1 MRLFAC
7 SFSPVGL
14 VVRRGRDRREG
25 AAASALLAARRS
37 PRMWGAAASRSC
49 CCIPGTSVL
58 TGGPESPGERGSE
71 RDGLAPPLSASP
83 GALAPPR
90 ALAGRPGAPVGAA
103 ALGGAGST
111 PSRRAWSCP
120 PRTVPLFLIIVQS
133 TPTSV
138 LTYGIFPSSRCD
150 FPVSSK
156 RTPFSS
162 PSFPRP
168 SLPSSPVCMR
178 QSPTHMLRI
187 FFKRLVI
194 LDYRFILK
202 KGTPEL

>member
-25 AAASALLAARRS
+25 AAASALLAAQRS

-168 SLPSSPVCMR
+168 SLFP
-178 QSPTHMLRI
+178 L
-187 FFKRLVI
+187 L
-194 LDYRFILK
+194 L
-202 KGTPEL
+202 